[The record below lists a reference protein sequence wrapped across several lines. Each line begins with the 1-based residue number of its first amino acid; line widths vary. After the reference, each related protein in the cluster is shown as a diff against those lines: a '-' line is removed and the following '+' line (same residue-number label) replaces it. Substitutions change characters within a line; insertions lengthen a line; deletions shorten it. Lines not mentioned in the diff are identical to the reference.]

1 MLRNVKFERMGRN
14 FYNPKRMV
22 PVGEIEIWPGLFTSV
37 ENYSSGTLAQLELS
51 YKCIRKDTLLKY
63 M

>member
-14 FYNPKRMV
+14 FYNPLRKV
-22 PVGEIEIWPGLFTSV
+22 QVDKIEIWPGLFTSV

-51 YKCIRKDTLLKY
+51 YKCIRQDTLLQY